1 MQNRRKLN
9 EGNRFTDR
17 IENPLGKP
25 RKKSKKTFT
34 FVSVFLRFL
43 FPSFLVL
50 LVTTT
55 TKFVACSAVACVAAN
70 PSVTAIAISIYIYTL
85 CSIHTYI

>member
-1 MQNRRKLN
+1 MK
-9 EGNRFTDR
+9 GNRFTDR

-25 RKKSKKTFT
+25 RKKSEKKNREPL
-34 FVSVFLRFL
+34 FLLFFRFL

-50 LVTTT
+50 LATAT

-70 PSVTAIAISIYIYTL
+70 PSVTAIAISIYTYYIYVVY
-85 CSIHTYI
+85 IHTYIW